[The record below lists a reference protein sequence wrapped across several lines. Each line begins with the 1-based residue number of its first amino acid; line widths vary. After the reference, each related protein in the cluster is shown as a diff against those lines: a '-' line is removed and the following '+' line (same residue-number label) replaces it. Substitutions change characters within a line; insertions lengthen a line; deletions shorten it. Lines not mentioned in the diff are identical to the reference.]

1 MWVSDRSW
9 AWNFH
14 VRGRREEP
22 KVTPINK
29 RRKAYLVLDEGCS
42 LNNSQART
50 RWDIY
55 TVVNGQR
62 DYHYRAQTLA
72 VVVAFAVRNGLQIVD
87 EDGSLGRVWEVMDE
101 AAAA

>member
-1 MWVSDRSW
+1 MWTGGWR
-9 AWNFH
+9 F
-14 VRGRREEP
+14 RRLADSPP

-29 RRKAYLVLDEGCS
+29 RRKAYLVLDEDCS
-42 LNNSQART
+42 INRSTERS

-62 DYHYRAQTLA
+62 DYHYRAQPLA

-87 EDGSLGRVWEVMDE
+87 ELGSLGRVWEVVDE